1 MTRPLRRTGR
11 RLLHA
16 AGFAMLR
23 GAAYATGSTVMTGV
37 LLWLTSR

>member
-1 MTRPLRRTGR
+1 MVQPLRRTGR

-16 AGFAMLR
+16 AGFAMLC

-37 LLWLTSR
+37 LVWLISR